1 MNTFAIWLPV
11 TEGDGYI
18 VAGGDKTLKVGDEQ
32 GLIVLLRE
40 IALPG
45 DRLRFIRGTIERERV
60 WTKADMAGLF
70 RRVRGIVPETW
81 GAVKVGRGYKFP
93 DGSEIGGEATD
104 YSPAKHTG

>member
-18 VAGGDKTLKVGDEQ
+18 VAGGDKTMKVGDEQ
-32 GLIVLLRE
+32 GLLVLLRE

-81 GAVKVGRGYKFP
+81 GAVKVGRGYQFP
-93 DGSEIGGEATD
+93 DGSEIERFYELQTRN
-104 YSPAKHTG
+104 K

>member
-32 GLIVLLRE
+32 GLLVLLRE

-60 WTKADMAGLF
+60 WTKADVAGLF

-81 GAVKVGRGYKFP
+81 GAVKVGRGYQFP
-93 DGSEIGGEATD
+93 DGSILKGGAE
-104 YSPAKHTG
+104 